1 MLRGGPPRGGRI
13 WVSGARSSQ
22 FLSSLLFLGP
32 LLREGLV
39 IEVRDGLVSRP
50 LVRTTLEVMRQAGI
64 QVAAAADLLHFR
76 IPGNQQ
82 YQAREYQVNGD
93 YPSAAAILAAGAVTN
108 SRITVGRLFED
119 AQGERAVIPL
129 LGDMGV
135 AVEYDGQEVRLGG
148 WQRLRGVAF
157 DGDAATDMVLAMLA
171 LASFAEGESRFY
183 GIGNLRF
190 KECDRIAVPVQE
202 LSRIGVDCEEREA
215 EIVVR
220 GRPEGY
226 AGGIE
231 APTYHDH
238 RVAQMLTIV
247 GLRCRRGLAVLD
259 AETVG
264 KSYPAFF
271 EDLMRLGGD
280 IELED

>member
-1 MLRGGPPRGGRI
+1 M
-13 WVSGARSSQ
+13 A
-22 FLSSLLFLGP
+22 P
-32 LLREGLV
+32 LLREGLE

-50 LVRTTLEVMRQAGI
+50 LVRTTLEVMRRAGI
-64 QVAAAADLLHFR
+64 EVEASEDLLHFR
-76 IPGNQQ
+76 IPGGQQ
-82 YQAREYQVNGD
+82 YRAQEYRVNGD

-108 SRITVGRLFED
+108 SRISVGRLFED
-119 AQGERAVIPL
+119 AQGERAVVPL
-129 LGDMGV
+129 LRQMGV
-135 AVEYDGQEVRLGG
+135 AVEHDGQEVSLGG
-148 WQRLRGVAF
+148 WRSLRGVAF

-171 LASFAEGESRFY
+171 VAAFAEGESRFY

-190 KECDRIAVPVQE
+190 KECDRIKVPVLE
-202 LSRIGVDCEEREA
+202 LGRIGVDCEERKT

-231 APTYHDH
+231 SPTYQDH

-247 GLRCRRGLAVLD
+247 GLRCRQGLTVLD

-271 EDLMRLGGD
+271 DDLIRLGAD
-280 IELED
+280 IELEG